1 MRKRIWF
8 LIPIAII
15 IAASLALFLR
25 KNDEKKED
33 YEKKEEYEIRE
44 EDIINFDEKTDDESV
59 LPEVLPEKTNELH
72 TEEVEEDDG
81 NHTNGEDVELPI
93 LPLS

>member
-1 MRKRIWF
+1 MKKWIWT

-15 IAASLALFLR
+15 IVAGIGFLLR
-25 KNDEKKED
+25 KDNVPKED
-33 YEKKEEYEIRE
+33 YEIIEGE
-44 EDIINFDEKTDDESV
+44 IINFDEESDDESDA
-59 LPEVLPEKTNELH
+59 PEVVPDKKDELH